1 MSIIL
6 YSTHCPSCNVIEKK
20 LKSKN
25 LEYVEVNDSQIM
37 KNKGFT
43 TVPILDVDGIVMDFS
58 AANEWLNSLEVT
70 SGD

>member
-6 YSTHCPSCNVIEKK
+6 YSTHCPRCNVIEKK

-25 LEYVEVNDSQIM
+25 LEYVEVNDTDIM

-43 TVPILDVDGIVMDFS
+43 TVPILDVDGTVMDFS

>member
-6 YSTHCPSCNVIEKK
+6 YSTHCPCCNVIEKK

-43 TVPILDVDGIVMDFS
+43 TVPILDVDGTVMDFS

>member
-6 YSTHCPSCNVIEKK
+6 YSTHCPRCNVLEKK

-25 LEYVEVNDSQIM
+25 LKYTEVNDTEIM
-37 KNKGFT
+37 QNKGFT
-43 TVPILDVDGIVMDFS
+43 TVPMLDVDGSVMDFI

-70 SGD
+70 NGD

>member
-1 MSIIL
+1 
-6 YSTHCPSCNVIEKK
+6 
-20 LKSKN
+20 
-25 LEYVEVNDSQIM
+25 M

-43 TVPILDVDGIVMDFS
+43 TVPILVVDRTVMDFS